1 MVGLEDEWE
10 REECGKDWKKIVYS
24 KVQWWEESS
33 WRVSMLS
40 KRKLRV
46 YRVFKEKLCFERYL
60 ESEEVEGRR
69 ELTRFRG
76 GTNRLRIEIGRR
88 EGLEVEDRVCQF
100 CYSGVEDEVHVM

>member
-1 MVGLEDEWE
+1 MVGLEDESE
-10 REECGKDWKKIVYS
+10 REECGKV
-24 KVQWWEESS
+24 VEESS

-76 GTNRLRIEIGRR
+76 GTNRLRIEMGRR
-88 EGLEVEDRVCQF
+88 EGWK
-100 CYSGVEDEVHVM
+100 